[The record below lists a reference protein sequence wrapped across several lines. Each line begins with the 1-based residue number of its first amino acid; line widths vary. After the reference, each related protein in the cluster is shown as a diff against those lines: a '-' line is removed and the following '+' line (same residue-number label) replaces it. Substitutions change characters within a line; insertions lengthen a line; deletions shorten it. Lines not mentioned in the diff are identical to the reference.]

1 MTQRLSRSLEC
12 RGPKAPLSADELQ
25 AMAMRCWIEQGVL
38 VIRPDDVIND
48 FDKQHIIN
56 IGNSI
61 FGKRRRPTNG
71 E

>member
-1 MTQRLSRSLEC
+1 M
-12 RGPKAPLSADELQ
+12 SADELQ